1 MPLAPQITN
10 TPEDIV
16 VKNFSISAVS
26 YTSSTATYTANSHTF
41 ATGDTVIVSGLVPDG
56 YNGTFTIASIATNT
70 FTVANSTN
78 STVTTATGD
87 AYSADNTDFDQ
98 SDTSIVYK
106 PNNEDVTDLINTNSS
121 VAAAYAAAIQAQSD
135 AATAITNANTAI
147 ANAATAYAQ
156 ANTATFNAG
165 VAQSTADGKNKV
177 HYSTSGPS
185 GSGVNGDIWFVLNGS
200 QNVTAQYT
208 YQSGSWVQNQITSTV
223 IANLDAGRITSGTI
237 TSIAMNNGSGTFS
250 VDASGN
256 LIASSAIITGNIT
269 ATSGTFTGTVYAS
282 SGTFTGT
289 VTATSGTFTG
299 TIQATSGYIGNAA
312 TGWNFSASGYIRNND
327 GSTILYPTGGGS
339 AYALITDRSI
349 SALNLNANGNIST
362 VGSGNIS
369 TGTGIIYSN
378 GTSGNRNYFS
388 YYNTISSQS
397 ISGGYGIDSDWAPNS
412 DNTYNLGQAT
422 SAGYSANRR
431 WQRLYSNNTTIST
444 SDIRAKKDISD
455 SPLGLDFITSLRPVN
470 YRWITGNQKVVKDAD
485 GNGIV
490 IGETA
495 EGKPIYQMEEIPGKR
510 LHYGFIAQEVK
521 AALDA
526 SGVEDFAGWV
536 QDDTSDPNSTQSLS
550 YEQFIAPLVKAVQ
563 ELTNRVKQLE
573 GK

>member
-10 TPEDIV
+10 TPQDIV

-26 YTSSTATYTANSHTF
+26 YTSSTATYTANGHTF
-41 ATGDTVIVSGLVPDG
+41 AAGDTVIVSGLTPDG

-70 FTVANSTN
+70 FTVANTTN
-78 STVTTATGD
+78 ATVTTASGD

-98 SDTSIVYK
+98 SDTNIVYK
-106 PNNEDVTDLINTNSS
+106 TNNEDVTDLINTNSS

-135 AATAITNANTAI
+135 AATAIANANTAI

-299 TIQATSGYIGNAA
+299 TVQATSGYIGDAT
-312 TGWNFSASGYIRNND
+312 TGWNFSSSGYMYSND
-327 GSTILYPTGGGS
+327 AATVLYPKS
-339 AYALITDRSI
+339 SQSPYALVTDR
-349 SALNLNANGNIST
+349 
-362 VGSGNIS
+362 
-369 TGTGIIYSN
+369 GIA
-378 GTSGNRNYFS
+378 T
-388 YYNTISSQS
+388 NTISVNSTSSTS
-397 ISGGYGIDSDWAPNS
+397 ITMAGGITSNGYSTLDRLQLVTYVNIVGGYGVNSGWGPN
-412 DNTYNLGQAT
+412 
-422 SAGYSANRR
+422 
-431 WQRLYSNNTTIST
+431 SNNTYDLGVGANDHQWNHIYLHNAAIVN
-444 SDIRAKKDISD
+444 SDARLKTDIKS
-455 SPLGLDFITSLRPVN
+455 SPLGLDFINSLRPVA
-470 YRWITGNQKVVKDAD
+470 YKFISGGNKIEVDEH
-485 GNGIV
+485 GEPIV
-490 IGETA
+490 IGTDKN
-495 EGKPIYQMEEIPGKR
+495 GKPIIKTTSMPGKR
-510 LHYGFIAQEVK
+510 THYGLIAQEVK
-521 AALDA
+521 TALDEA
-526 SGVEDFAGWV
+526 NVGDFGGWV
-536 QDDTSDPNSTQSLS
+536 IGDITNPDAYQSLA
-550 YEQFIAPLVKAVQ
+550 YEQFIAPLIKAVQ
-563 ELTNRVKQLE
+563 QLTDRVKQLE